1 MTRYF
6 KKSSFVC
13 FLATTLLVS
22 GCAQTGSTVLD
33 KNASTTNSADPRLT
47 NGKSAELFSKSGYQ
61 ACLAGAS
68 VAIGACVLFKSEDKA
83 QCAITAGIAACG
95 VAMGANYYLDNR
107 RAQYADTT
115 QRLQA
120 MDADIQ
126 KDTNAVVERTNTAK
140 QVIADNNKTLTQI
153 SLEKDNAGFDKAA
166 AQQKLT
172 KVDANISLLKNELS
186 NMRKKS
192 TEYQSVLNSE
202 QSEASAEELSTLTAK
217 IGDLNNQ
224 ISVLEKEVNGLYDQR
239 SAITL
244 G

>member
-1 MTRYF
+1 MKQYIHKR
-6 KKSSFVC
+6 SFVC
-13 FLATTLLVS
+13 FLITALLLS
-22 GCAQTGSTVLD
+22 GCAKTGSNVLD
-33 KNASTTNSADPRLT
+33 KNSSTTNSADTRLT
-47 NGKSAELFSKSGYQ
+47 SGKGAEFFSKSGYQ
-61 ACLAGAS
+61 ACIVGAS
-68 VAIGACVLFKSEDKA
+68 VAIGSCILLSSKDKA

-107 RAQYADTT
+107 RVQYADTT

-126 KDTNAVVERTNTAK
+126 NDTNAVVERTNTAK

-153 SLEKDNAGFDKAA
+153 SLEKDNTGFDKVA
-166 AQQKLT
+166 AQQKLA
-172 KVDANISLLKNELS
+172 KVDANISLLKNELG
-186 NMRKKS
+186 NMHKKAY
-192 TEYQSVLNSE
+192 EYQSVINGE
-202 QSEASAEELSTLTAK
+202 QSGASTEELSTLTAK
-217 IGDLNNQ
+217 IGDLNSQ